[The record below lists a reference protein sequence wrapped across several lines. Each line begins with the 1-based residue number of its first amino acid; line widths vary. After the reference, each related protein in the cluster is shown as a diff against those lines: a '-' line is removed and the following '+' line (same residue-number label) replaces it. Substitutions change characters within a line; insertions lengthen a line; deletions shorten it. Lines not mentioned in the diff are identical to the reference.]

1 MRAYRPNDQ
10 ARRAP
15 GARRLSASLLALTLT
30 MTAACD
36 RLLDVDNPSSVPVEA
51 LDDPVLL
58 PQLESAAIQEFQCG
72 FAAWVGTAG
81 MLSGEYY
88 SANGFVNN
96 HPWEWRGIVE
106 IKDNPGSCNFTR
118 TSTFMGFY
126 TPLQHAR
133 FQLEDTFKRAEAFTD
148 ADAPTRA
155 KVMTEMRA
163 YAGYALTILGEGMCE
178 MTVDG
183 GPKMTKQ
190 QTWALAEE
198 RFTDAIARATALGGA
213 DGTSLLNMARVG
225 RARVRLDLGN
235 LPGAAADAALVPA
248 NFVRN
253 AEYSEAALTRENRLY
268 NLTIRNKYIS
278 VAPAYRNL
286 TVNGA
291 PDPRVKVVADGNGD
305 DGVTP
310 MFRQQKFTG
319 STAAVSLP
327 IASYAEAQ
335 LILAEAV
342 GGQAGL
348 DAINR
353 VRALSNIAPIATLP
367 ADFTALVLEER
378 KRQLFSEGHRYVDM
392 LRKNLPFSSGVD
404 HKGRT
409 ISNLTCVPLPNV
421 EVQNNPNLQG

>member
-1 MRAYRPNDQ
+1 
-10 ARRAP
+10 
-15 GARRLSASLLALTLT
+15 
-30 MTAACD
+30 MTTSACD
-36 RLLDVDNPSSVPVEA
+36 KLLDVDNPSSVPVDA
-51 LDDPVLL
+51 LADPALL
-58 PQLESAAIQEFQCG
+58 PALEAAAIQQFQCG

-96 HPWEWRGIVE
+96 HPWEWRGVVE
-106 IKDNPGSCNFTR
+106 IKNEPGSCNFNR

-126 TPLQHAR
+126 TPLQQAR

-148 ADAPTRA
+148 TDAPTRP
-155 KVMTEMRA
+155 KIMTEMQA
-163 YAGYALTILGEGMCE
+163 YTGYALTILGEGMCE
-178 MTVDG
+178 MTVDA

-198 RFTDAIARATALGGA
+198 KFTDAITRATALGGA
-213 DGTSLLNMARVG
+213 DGPSLLNMARVG

-235 LPGAAADAALVPA
+235 LSGAAADAALVPQG
-248 NFVRN
+248 FVRN

-278 VAPAYRNL
+278 VAPEYRNL

-310 MFRQQKFTG
+310 MFRQQKFIG

-335 LILAEAV
+335 
-342 GGQAGL
+342 QARL
-348 DAINR
+348 HWPCWPDVPR
-353 VRALSNIAPIATLP
+353 QPRRRSP
-367 ADFTALVLEER
+367 A
-378 KRQLFSEGHRYVDM
+378 S
-392 LRKNLPFSSGVD
+392 
-404 HKGRT
+404 
-409 ISNLTCVPLPNV
+409 
-421 EVQNNPNLQG
+421 

>member
-1 MRAYRPNDQ
+1 MHSYIAKDR
-10 ARRAP
+10 ARR
-15 GARRLSASLLALTLT
+15 GTRLRRLSASLLAFTLT
-30 MTAACD
+30 ATAACD
-36 RLLDVDNPSSVPVEA
+36 RLLDVDNPASVPVDALNDPTLIPTLEA
-51 LDDPVLL
+51 A
-58 PQLESAAIQEFQCG
+58 SIQTFQCG

-81 MLSGEYY
+81 MLSGEYL
-88 SANGFVNN
+88 SANSFINN

-106 IKDNPGSCNFTR
+106 IKNAPGTCDFNR
-118 TSTFMGFY
+118 ASTGMGFY
-126 TPLQHAR
+126 TPLQQAR

-148 ADAPTRA
+148 AEVPTRP
-155 KVMTEMRA
+155 KILTEMRA

-178 MTVDG
+178 MTIDN

-190 QTWALAEE
+190 EVWALAET
-198 RFTDAIARATALGGA
+198 RFTDAIARATALGGT
-213 DGTSLLNMARVG
+213 DGASLRNMALVG

-248 NFVRN
+248 GFVRN
-253 AEYSEAALTRENRLY
+253 AEYSEASLTRENRLY
-268 NLTIRNKYIS
+268 NLTIRSRYLS
-278 VAPAYRNL
+278 VAPEYRNL

-291 PDPRVKVVADGNGD
+291 PDPRVKVVSDGLGD

-310 MFRQQKFTG
+310 LWRQQKFIG
-319 STAAVSLP
+319 ATAAVSLP

-335 LILAEAV
+335 LIFAEAT

-353 VRALSNIAPIATLP
+353 VRALSNIAPILTPP
-367 ADFTALVLEER
+367 ADFMALVLEER

-392 LRKNLPFSSGVD
+392 LRKNLPFPSGVD

-421 EVQNNPNLQG
+421 ETQNNPNFKS

>member
-1 MRAYRPNDQ
+1 
-10 ARRAP
+10 
-15 GARRLSASLLALTLT
+15 
-30 MTAACD
+30 
-36 RLLDVDNPSSVPVEA
+36 
-51 LDDPVLL
+51 
-58 PQLESAAIQEFQCG
+58 
-72 FAAWVGTAG
+72 

-198 RFTDAIARATALGGA
+198 RFALAGA

-310 MFRQQKFTG
+310 MFRQQKFIG

-353 VRALSNIAPIATLP
+353 VRALSNIAPITTLP

>member
-1 MRAYRPNDQ
+1 MRAYRLNNQ
-10 ARRAP
+10 TRRAP
-15 GARRLSASLLALTLT
+15 SVRRLSASLLALTLAT
-30 MTAACD
+30 TAACD
-36 RLLDVDNPSSVPVEA
+36 KLLDVDNPASVPVDA
-51 LDDPVLL
+51 LADPTLL
-58 PQLESAAIQEFQCG
+58 PALEAAAIQQFQCG

-106 IKDNPGSCNFTR
+106 IKDNPGSCNFNR

-126 TPLQHAR
+126 TPLQQAR

-148 ADAPTRA
+148 AEVPTRA
-155 KVMTEMRA
+155 KILTEMRA
-163 YAGYALTILGEGMCE
+163 YSGYALAILGEGMCE
-178 MTVDG
+178 MTVDN

-190 QTWALAEE
+190 ETWALAEE
-198 RFTDAIARATALGGA
+198 RFTDAITRATALGGT

-235 LPGAAADAALVPA
+235 LTGAAADAALVPSG
-248 NFVRN
+248 FVRN

-278 VAPAYRNL
+278 VTPAYRNL
-286 TVNGA
+286 QVNGVA
-291 PDPRVKVVADGNGD
+291 DPRVKAIADGNGD

-310 MFRQQKFTG
+310 MWRQQKFIG
-319 STAAVSLP
+319 STAAVNLP

-335 LILAEAV
+335 LILAEAT
-342 GGQAGL
+342 GGQPGL

-353 VRALSNIAPIATLP
+353 VRALSGIAPITTMP
-367 ADFTALVLEER
+367 ADFMATLLEER
-378 KRQLFSEGHRYVDM
+378 RRQLFSEGHRYVDM

>member
-1 MRAYRPNDQ
+1 
-10 ARRAP
+10 
-15 GARRLSASLLALTLT
+15 
-30 MTAACD
+30 
-36 RLLDVDNPSSVPVEA
+36 VEA

-310 MFRQQKFTG
+310 MFRQQKFIG